1 MNEQQLQSLAN
12 HLNQSRQEFV
22 TALKLTRDVLGALND
37 NIKEFRSYLH
47 AVLERVRDHFDY
59 DELAAAARLV
69 EAQEQF
75 AVSAGLVCE
84 TTLALNDRVQHYD
97 DIFKGQVE
105 MIDAQVEQSK
115 RILELFPTL
124 FAAFAETNANVE
136 KNSAKL
142 DAFILKMESYFG
154 SGKGLEYD
162 N

>member
-1 MNEQQLQSLAN
+1 MNEQQLESLAN

-22 TALKLTRDVLGALND
+22 TGLKLSREVLAALNE
-37 NIKEFRSYLH
+37 NIKEFRVYLDE
-47 AVLERVRDHFDY
+47 VLQRVRDHFDY

-69 EAQEQF
+69 EAQEKF
-75 AVSAGLVCE
+75 AASAGLVCE

-97 DIFKGQVE
+97 DIFKGQME

-115 RILELFPTL
+115 KTLELFPTF

-136 KNSAKL
+136 KNTEKL

-154 SGKGLEYD
+154 SGKGLDY
-162 N
+162 NN